1 MPDSDV
7 FRPLHSISTVDL
19 ESTLVF
25 NPFVCYREQK
35 GESMKHL
42 FTIAILA
49 AAFVLTGCVSAE
61 YMGKTY
67 PPTDHVDIF
76 FSFDDI
82 DRDYEVMGEI
92 RAEAAEFMSMEKIQA
107 KLMEEAMAKGG
118 DAIVIEDWDKVV
130 VSASTTTQGEAD
142 ENKYK
147 ETTTSTVTE
156 EKVVTAKVV
165 KYK

>member
-1 MPDSDV
+1 M
-7 FRPLHSISTVDL
+7 R
-19 ESTLVF
+19 
-25 NPFVCYREQK
+25 
-35 GESMKHL
+35 HL
-42 FTIAILA
+42 LTIAILV
-49 AAFVLTGCVSAE
+49 AAFILTGCVSAE

-82 DRDYEVMGEI
+82 EGDYEVMGEI
-92 RAEAAEFMSMEKIQA
+92 RAEAAEFLSMEKIQN

-118 DAIVIEDWDKVV
+118 DAIVIEDWDKVI
-130 VSASTTTQGEAD
+130 VSSSTTTQGEAE

-147 ETTTSTVTE
+147 ETTTSTVTT
-156 EKVVTAKVV
+156 EKVVTAKLI

>member
-1 MPDSDV
+1 MTRCRS
-7 FRPLHSISTVDL
+7 
-19 ESTLVF
+19 
-25 NPFVCYREQK
+25 
-35 GESMKHL
+35 
-42 FTIAILA
+42 ILA
-49 AAFVLTGCVSAE
+49 MAVLSILLGCVSAE

-82 DRDYEVMGEI
+82 GRDYEVMGEI
-92 RAEAAEFMSMEKIQA
+92 RAEAAEFLSMDKIQEALMEKA
-107 KLMEEAMAKGG
+107 MEKGG

-142 ENKYK
+142 ENKYR

-156 EKVVTAKVV
+156 EKVVKAKVV

>member
-1 MPDSDV
+1 M
-7 FRPLHSISTVDL
+7 R
-19 ESTLVF
+19 
-25 NPFVCYREQK
+25 
-35 GESMKHL
+35 HL
-42 FTIAILA
+42 LTIAILTA
-49 AAFVLTGCVSAE
+49 TFILVGCVSAE

-92 RAEAAEFMSMEKIQA
+92 RAEAAEFLSMEKIQN

-118 DAIVIEDWDKVV
+118 DAIVIEDWDKVI
-130 VSASTTTQGEAD
+130 VSSSTSTHGEAD
-142 ENKYK
+142 ENKYR

-156 EKVVTAKVV
+156 EKVVTAKVI